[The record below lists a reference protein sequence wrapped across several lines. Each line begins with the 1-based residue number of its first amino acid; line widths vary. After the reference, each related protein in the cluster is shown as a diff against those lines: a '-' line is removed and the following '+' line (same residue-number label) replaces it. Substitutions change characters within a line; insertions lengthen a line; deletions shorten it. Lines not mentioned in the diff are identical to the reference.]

1 MSATFPQ
8 LATAWYDE
16 SLARRHIR
24 DAAHA
29 RRVAPDALLGA
40 VLARTAASIPPNVML
55 DLPLRSGLNFFT
67 ALIGESGDGKSK
79 ANRVACELL
88 PDVCENDELPI
99 GSGEGLIDVYMELV
113 DEITDGSSKPRR
125 VKRQRHDRA
134 YFYFD
139 EGEILLRH
147 KKRQDTTIEQNLRTA
162 WVGGPIGTTN
172 ADSEK
177 RRRLEANS
185 YRLALTMGLQPMYA
199 GQLLVDHEGG
209 TPQRFLY
216 VSAVDAYMPET
227 RLTWRGTLDL
237 PTGYPLLISVD
248 PQIIRLI
255 DENTVRHNRGTK
267 RRDQLDT
274 HADLMTVK
282 MAALIAHLDGV
293 HHVSLDYW
301 NSANLVYDNSRQLRQ
316 TLQQRA
322 KIEKR
327 AHLDE
332 RLTDKTYADEVTEAA
347 RQKRDLHRII
357 AVMGRAVIKRG
368 PLPEPMLLSAL
379 GRDRHKIPDDE
390 LIEAAVREGLIVKVN
405 DKPIEYGPP
414 RAYDK

>member
-1 MSATFPQ
+1 
-8 LATAWYDE
+8 
-16 SLARRHIR
+16 
-24 DAAHA
+24 
-29 RRVAPDALLGA
+29 
-40 VLARTAASIPPNVML
+40 
-55 DLPLRSGLNFFT
+55 
-67 ALIGESGDGKSK
+67 
-79 ANRVACELL
+79 
-88 PDVCENDELPI
+88 
-99 GSGEGLIDVYMELV
+99 
-113 DEITDGSSKPRR
+113 
-125 VKRQRHDRA
+125 
-134 YFYFD
+134 
-139 EGEILLRH
+139 
-147 KKRQDTTIEQNLRTA
+147 
-162 WVGGPIGTTN
+162 
-172 ADSEK
+172 
-177 RRRLEANS
+177 
-185 YRLALTMGLQPMYA
+185 MYA

-332 RLTDKTYADEVTEAA
+332 RLIDKTYADEVTEAA
-347 RQKRDLHRII
+347 RRTRDLHRII
-357 AVMGRAVIKRG
+357 AVMGRAVITRG
-368 PLPEPMLLSAL
+368 PLTEPMLLSHI

-390 LIEAAVREGLIVKVN
+390 LMETAIREGRIVKVKDN
-405 DKPIEYGPP
+405 PIEYGPP